1 MDNLFQLAQDFQARL
16 SDPEFEAQCDEFNQ
30 MLTTALANFAE
41 MQELQR
47 ALFGFRNAASAL
59 KTQCNKI
66 SQRHPVDVASSRVAN
81 GDEEDVQ
88 EKTGKLVRVQT
99 FMRYGGEHEAVA
111 MRHNDS
117 LLLALLRFKVAAQ
130 GLIEEWQETD
140 GTHAVD
146 TTGAYPFQED
156 FNDVQSKIS
165 AWTEAIFRRADGYCV
180 SCCLLDHLQCSLT
193 PGCPCCDMR

>member
-1 MDNLFQLAQDFQARL
+1 MDNLFPLAQDFQARL
-16 SDPEFEAQCDEFNQ
+16 SDPEFAAQCDEFNQ

-47 ALFGFRNAASAL
+47 ALFSFRNAASAL
-59 KTQCNKI
+59 KAQCSKI
-66 SQRHPVDVASSRVAN
+66 SQRHPVDVPSSRVAN

-88 EKTGKLVRVQT
+88 EKIGKIVRVQT

-117 LLLALLRFKVAAQ
+117 LLLALLRFRVAAQ
-130 GLIEEWQETD
+130 GLDEEWQETD

-146 TTGAYPFQED
+146 TTGTYPFHESFD
-156 FNDVQSKIS
+156 DLLNKINV
-165 AWTEAIFRRADGYCV
+165 WTEATFRRAEGYCA
-180 SCCLLDHLQCSLT
+180 SCCIPDHIHCSLT
-193 PGCPCCDMR
+193 PGCPCCDKR